1 MNLWKGKG
9 IRLILAALF
18 ISVILFGNF
27 ENQVF
32 GWPWSRDMYKNPHA
46 KAGVVNIKEP
56 MGSIPRDGVNPVS
69 LGKMKLKN
77 PVLVKNAYQNLRNP
91 VRPDE
96 ESLRNGE
103 RLFRVYCVPCHG
115 PKGKGG
121 GEVSKRMV
129 PAQDITSDIYKAKPD
144 GFFFATI
151 VAGGVIMPA
160 QKKGLSEKDI
170 WDIVNFIRKLQGFD
184 VMEKWEKE
192 YGSAAETEEKVEQE
206 EKTNGEEGKN
216 GGQ

>member
-1 MNLWKGKG
+1 MRGKS
-9 IRLILAALF
+9 IRFVFVALF
-18 ISVILFGNF
+18 ISGVLFGNF

-32 GWPWSRDMYKNPHA
+32 SWPWSRDMYKNPHA
-46 KAGVVNIKEP
+46 KAGLVNLKEP
-56 MGSIPRDGVNPVS
+56 EGSIPRGGVNPVS

-103 RLFRVYCVPCHG
+103 RLFRVYCAPCHG

-170 WDIVNFIRKLQGFD
+170 WDIVNFIRKLQGFN
-184 VMEKWEKE
+184 VMERWERE
-192 YGSAAETEEKVEQE
+192 YGSTAGTEEKEGQE
-206 EKTNGEEGKN
+206 EKTNGEERKN
-216 GGQ
+216 GSQ